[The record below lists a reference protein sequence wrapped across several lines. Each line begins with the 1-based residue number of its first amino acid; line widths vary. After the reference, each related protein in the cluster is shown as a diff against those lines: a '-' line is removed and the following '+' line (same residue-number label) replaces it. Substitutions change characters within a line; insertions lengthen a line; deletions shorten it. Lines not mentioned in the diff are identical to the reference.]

1 MKIAY
6 LHGLESSINEKDPK
20 IIFMRANFKEVYAP
34 SINYRD
40 EKTFDKLFSDIKRLK
55 PDLIIGSSM
64 GGYVSYLIGSKLGIE
79 TILFNPAVEDRS
91 FDPVVDESGMKKSKH
106 NVYLGKS
113 DNVVS
118 GKAVRNYFKKH
129 AIGSFTYTEYEGGHR
144 VPEDEFIRSIE
155 QVTKIYK
162 ENIDNPKV
170 MKRIK
175 LYEEFL
181 NENYQVNEAMI
192 AAKDWDRMISLV
204 LKGDD
209 GERVSKSIKNK
220 EKATA
225 RFVAGLKLSNSELK
239 QADMD
244 TSYPLSSSMFR
255 ALGQKALELGATPDE
270 IQNTYD
276 NAEVPQKYLDKITK
290 MAGKKLQDS
299 FAGPISK
306 VILDLG
312 LDINYQPHNG
322 YAITYQGKDAMNNGR
337 KWTIGYKSK
346 VTLSNKEVVEFDFD
360 VVTDEG
366 GGTSTYVLANYSNS
380 IFDRIESGRIGIKAF
395 KDGLTKSLN
404 KQ

>member
-144 VPEDEFIRSIE
+144 VPEDEFMGSIE

-162 ENIDNPKV
+162 ENINKYNNPKI
-170 MKRIK
+170 MKK
-175 LYEEFL
+175 VQLF
-181 NENYQVNEAMI
+181 ENYISE
-192 AAKDWDRMISLV
+192 AAKFDVDVEEPFS
-204 LKGDD
+204 
-209 GERVSKSIKNK
+209 ERD
-220 EKATA
+220 EK
-225 RFVAGLKLSNSELK
+225 
-239 QADMD
+239 
-244 TSYPLSSSMFR
+244 
-255 ALGQKALELGATPDE
+255 KA
-270 IQNTYD
+270 
-276 NAEVPQKYLDKITK
+276 
-290 MAGKKLQDS
+290 
-299 FAGPISK
+299 ISK
-306 VILDLG
+306 FKIVAQPITILEVEGDIGENETAVEIKFSNDDVLQYTYSARNNRSPYKLKIISGNNGSDLNFSDEVEDYLGSTGSVIGDLG
-312 LDINYQPHNG
+312 LLY
-322 YAITYQGKDAMNNGR
+322 
-337 KWTIGYKSK
+337 
-346 VTLSNKEVVEFDFD
+346 
-360 VVTDEG
+360 
-366 GGTSTYVLANYSNS
+366 
-380 IFDRIESGRIGIKAF
+380 KAF
-395 KDGLTKSLN
+395 KAGDL
-404 KQ
+404 Q

>member
-144 VPEDEFIRSIE
+144 VPEDEFMGSIE
-155 QVTKIYK
+155 QITKIYK

-181 NENYQVNEAMI
+181 NEKYQVNEAKKAVNSKQKGIGKFLGSVKNTDVYLYQIYPRFLASSSEFKEMSI
-192 AAKDWDRMISLV
+192 DDIDAMKSLVYSEFEAMHTTKLNGKPGKLTRQHLSNLSFLKSKKDGSFDKPAKKQEFGGNFDRMV
-204 LKGDD
+204 K
-209 GERVSKSIKNK
+209 
-220 EKATA
+220 
-225 RFVAGLKLSNSELK
+225 
-239 QADMD
+239 
-244 TSYPLSSSMFR
+244 
-255 ALGQKALELGATPDE
+255 
-270 IQNTYD
+270 
-276 NAEVPQKYLDKITK
+276 
-290 MAGKKLQDS
+290 
-299 FAGPISK
+299 
-306 VILDLG
+306 
-312 LDINYQPHNG
+312 
-322 YAITYQGKDAMNNGR
+322 
-337 KWTIGYKSK
+337 
-346 VTLSNKEVVEFDFD
+346 
-360 VVTDEG
+360 
-366 GGTSTYVLANYSNS
+366 TST
-380 IFDRIESGRIGIKAF
+380 
-395 KDGLTKSLN
+395 KDKLLKN
-404 KQ
+404 FN